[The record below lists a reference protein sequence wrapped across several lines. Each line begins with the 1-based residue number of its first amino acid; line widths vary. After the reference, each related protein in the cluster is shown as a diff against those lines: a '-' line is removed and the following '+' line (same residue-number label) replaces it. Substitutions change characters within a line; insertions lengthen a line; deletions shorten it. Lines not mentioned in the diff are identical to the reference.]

1 MAALMS
7 TALPGAGHIFLG
19 RRLLGFFELA
29 GGLAILGAALFNLG
43 VVFMR
48 VMRQEALPLDLLR
61 PTLPWGLAIVSYS
74 AASGLFTWLLS
85 RGRLVSGDSEDQNRK

>member
-1 MAALMS
+1 MS

-61 PTLPWGLAIVSYS
+61 STLPWGLAIVTYS

-85 RGRLVSGDSEDQNRK
+85 RGRLVLSDSEDQNRK

>member
-7 TALPGAGHIFLG
+7 AALPGAGHIFLG

-29 GGLAILGAALFNLG
+29 GGLALLGAALFNLG
-43 VVFMR
+43 VVFMK
-48 VMRQEALPLDLLR
+48 VMRQEALPLELLR
-61 PTLPWGLAIVSYS
+61 PTLPWGLTIVTYS

-85 RGRLVSGDSEDQNRK
+85 RGRLVSSETEVQNRK